1 MRSRREHAHV
11 MSWLGVVAVLSNL
24 LVSVLCITT
33 ATLAAPVDDILG
45 PLVLCTEHGPQTM
58 PGGDGQGAPVPGKRQ
73 NQSDDRSSHCTVCTL
88 LAGIALLATFV
99 FAAIAFPD
107 RIFYAFRSSARTL
120 ADHLSL
126 GGIRSRAP
134 LRCA

>member
-1 MRSRREHAHV
+1 

-33 ATLAAPVDDILG
+33 AKLAAPVDDTLG
-45 PLVLCTEHGPQTM
+45 PLVLCTEHGPQTI
-58 PGGDGQGAPVPGKRQ
+58 PGGDGQGAPVPGNRGQ

-107 RIFYAFRSSARTL
+107 RIFYAFKSSARTL

-134 LRCA
+134 PRCA